1 MSEDSGGFKSTGRE
15 NNTGRAHLAENKES
29 KTRLHISFNASN
41 GRKRNNEHIRG
52 IGTLLQ

>member
-15 NNTGRAHLAENKES
+15 NNTGRAHPAENKES